1 MRQRTEGGN
10 DRHVSQRAVGHD
22 AVNPVFGQTREDDTW
37 GVGFILFDRKIF
49 NSTNWIGQ
57 ATLVVHKQSSNI
69 AFYEASSATFALGA
83 QYRF

>member
-1 MRQRTEGGN
+1 M
-10 DRHVSQRAVGHD
+10 GHD

-49 NSTNWIGQ
+49 NSKNWLGQ